1 MKKKQHDDVDRLEQE
16 NKELKQEVRLLNRRL
31 KKLSKNQRDE
41 TDDEPFADFEKKPTY
56 DVENRCSEC
65 KQGRIVTIE
74 LGPRKQL
81 GCNNCD
87 WRGRITK
94 K

>member
-1 MKKKQHDDVDRLEQE
+1 MKKKHHDELERLEQE

-41 TDDEPFADFEKKPTY
+41 TDDEPFADFEKKTY
-56 DVENRCSEC
+56 EVENRCEQC
-65 KQGRIVTIE
+65 RQGRIITID
-74 LGPRKQL
+74 LGPRKQQ

-87 WRGRITK
+87 WRGKITK